1 MKQRTAIL
9 LVLLLVLF
17 SAIPALASYGAVVK
31 EQTTLFS
38 DPERKIPVSPLGK
51 YTAVVVSSVE
61 GDTARIYQ
69 GGRAYYIP
77 NSCLCKP
84 WEDIQARLLEKGIWS
99 TDAFTRHAKH
109 DCHIY
114 NYPGVK
120 ALSIDV
126 EKHTAFRV
134 CGEKNGWTLVEYNGY
149 YAYVQSEDLEK

>member
-9 LVLLLVLF
+9 LVLLLVLS

-38 DPERKIPVSPLGK
+38 DPELKIPVSPLGK

-61 GDTARIYQ
+61 ADAARIYQ

-84 WEDIQARLLEKGIWS
+84 WDDIQARLLGKGLGAAS
-99 TDAFTRHAKH
+99 VFNRYAKH

-126 EKHTAFRV
+126 EKHTAFHA
-134 CGEKNGWTLVEYNGY
+134 CWEKDGWMLVEYNGY